1 MKTLT
6 FIGANG
12 FIGKSFIDFFNK
24 GLFKKYNIKRI
35 NLISRN
41 INELKKIKNT
51 KNIYFIKGDISK
63 IKNLPKSD
71 YII

>member
-24 GLFKKYNIKRI
+24 GLFNKYNIKRI

-41 INELKKIKNT
+41 IKELKKINNT
-51 KNIYFIKGDISK
+51 KNIFFRIFM
-63 IKNLPKSD
+63 LTFF
-71 YII
+71 YIPNY